1 MSSLAPKSVSLQN
14 RSKIISYV
22 IIGLVVVLFNLKSLG
37 VHVIILDDFAHY
49 AEIVEGKFGYARFHR
64 SLIDP
69 FFFYF
74 FAKIMSYSAPMARV
88 AILSLV
94 MVPLSFIV
102 YHICARYLSL
112 PKTLS
117 IFCAVIPQILPGQAY
132 VPTFVIGSYNT
143 WSLLI
148 FFVAL
153 LSFFKYLEQEKIA
166 FWLMGTLFY
175 FGAVDS
181 TETSIFLA
189 APLVVAL
196 LWFRKFN
203 KRHVTVILTILG
215 VAACKVAFVLLAPYS
230 NVNTPRFLGVREVVR
245 RFKQM
250 LTWDLP
256 NPGINEPVALFIFA
270 AIVALGLIV
279 LVAKPIDLQIL
290 RQPTKKSNIR
300 SSDRRRMAGLCLFGI
315 AWVCA
320 SILPFLAS
328 TYFSSR
334 YAYILGFGLNFLFIL
349 SVYSIFERG
358 KLKKYH
364 LSLILL
370 AILTVFVGIERGK
383 RVEATFK
390 WPDWV
395 HTSIQRS
402 LIKYDFPKES
412 QIVIV
417 GEATGYLMTGGY
429 WNWSSGYLKYATGR
443 ADVSGLVGKEE
454 KRYDP
459 FVTSERSYDFQMH
472 GLDMNKPLF
481 LFRFEKGA
489 LKQVRYCLQWREA
502 KGQVEWSIYH
512 INLSNGRASNYATGN
527 SKSDYE
533 KAIERLARNG
543 VTRREVLWSG

>member
-49 AEIVEGKFGYARFHR
+49 AEIVEGKFGYARLHR

-74 FAKIMSYSAPMARV
+74 FAKIMSYSAPMAR
-88 AILSLV
+88 AGILILF
-94 MVPLSFIV
+94 MLPLSFIV
-102 YHICARYLSL
+102 YHICTKYLSF
-112 PKTLS
+112 PMTLS
-117 IFCAVIPQILPGQAY
+117 IFCAIIPQVLPGQAY

-148 FFVAL
+148 FFLAVL
-153 LSFFKYLEQEKIA
+153 FFLKYLEQKKTA
-166 FWLMGTLFY
+166 FWLGGILFY

-189 APLVVAL
+189 APLVIAL

-203 KRHVTVILTILG
+203 RRHIIVILGILV
-215 VAACKVAFVLLAPYS
+215 VAAYKVTFVLLAPYS
-230 NVNTPRFLGVREVVR
+230 NVNTPRYFGWREILTRLR
-245 RFKQM
+245 RM

-256 NPGINEPVALFIFA
+256 NPGINESLALFIFV
-270 AIVALGLIV
+270 AIVAVGLIL
-279 LVAKPIDLQIL
+279 LVAKPIGLQML
-290 RQPTKKSNIR
+290 PEMAEKNHFEPSERF
-300 SSDRRRMAGLCLFGI
+300 RMIGLSLLGI
-315 AWVCA
+315 SWVCA

-334 YAYILGFGLNFLFIL
+334 YAYILGFGLNFLCIL
-349 SVYSIFERG
+349 AVYSIFERG
-358 KLKKYH
+358 ILKKYH
-364 LSLILL
+364 VTVVLL
-370 AILTVFVGIERGK
+370 AILTVFVGMERVK

-395 HTSIQRS
+395 HASIQSS
-402 LIKYDFPKES
+402 LKKYDFPKES

-417 GEATGYLMTGGY
+417 GPATGYLMTGGY

-443 ADVSGLVGKEE
+443 ADLSGLVGKED
-454 KRYDP
+454 KFYDP
-459 FVTSERSYDFQMH
+459 FVRSERSYSFQMH

-489 LKQVRYCLQWREA
+489 LEQLQYYLQWREE
-502 KGQVEWSIYH
+502 KGRIEWSIYH
-512 INLSNGRASNYATGN
+512 LDAGNGKASKYATGN
-527 SKSDYE
+527 RKTF
-533 KAIERLARNG
+533 ERLERNG
-543 VTRREVLWSG
+543 ITRREVLWSG